1 MAMHIHLDPLGGV
14 AGDMFVAALLD
25 ARPDLWLPIESAV
38 ARLGFGERV
47 SCRLLAHGDGALV
60 GKRFLVEAED
70 GGDSHIHVHPPG
82 GHEHHAHRSWKSIRA
97 LLADSGLSAP
107 VKHHAIEIF
116 TLLAEVEGEVHG
128 VAPDDVTFHEVGA
141 LDSIVDIVAAAE
153 IIAALGATAWSVA
166 PLPLG
171 SGRVRTAHGWL
182 PVPAPATTLLLKG
195 FATLDDGI
203 GGERVTPTGAAIL
216 RHLVGQAP
224 PPGPHRLAATGF
236 GFGTRKMPGISNALR
251 ALIFEEEGAT
261 ARSDELL
268 HRDMVV
274 IVFEVDDQSPE
285 DLAIGLDRLRASEG
299 VLDVVQSAVIGK
311 KGRMATHI
319 QILAAPAHRDAVVAA
334 CFRETTT
341 IGLRYHRVD
350 GLMLPRRAHTIEIEG
365 RPVRVKSV
373 ARLGERTAKA
383 EADDAT
389 EGGSAH
395 RSRLRR
401 TAEEQVLRDLPD
413 SEGKAS

>member
-1 MAMHIHLDPLGGV
+1 MHIHLDPLGGV

-25 ARPDLWLPIESAV
+25 ARPDLWLPIESAI

-47 SCRLLAHGDGALV
+47 SCRLVAHGDGALV
-60 GKRFLVEAED
+60 GKRFLVETEE
-70 GGDSHIHVHPPG
+70 GGDEHIHVNPPG

-97 LLADSGLSAP
+97 LLQDSGLSAP
-107 VKHHAIEIF
+107 VKHHAIAIF

-128 VAPDDVTFHEVGA
+128 VAADEVTFHEVGA

-153 IIAALGATAWSVA
+153 IIAALDATAWSVA

-195 FATLDDGI
+195 FATIDDGI

-216 RHLVGQAP
+216 RHLVEPAP
-224 PPGPHRLAATGF
+224 PATPRRLTATGF
-236 GFGTRKMPGISNALR
+236 GFGTKNLPGISNALR
-251 ALIFEEEGAT
+251 VLIFDEADAT
-261 ARSDELL
+261 ARSDRLI
-268 HRDMVV
+268 HRDMMV
-274 IVFEVDDQSPE
+274 IAFEVDDQSAE
-285 DLAIGLDRLRASEG
+285 DLAIGLDRLRRAEG
-299 VLDVVQSAVIGK
+299 VLDVVQSAVVGK

-319 QILAAPAHRDAVVAA
+319 QILAMPAHLDQVVAA
-334 CFRETTT
+334 CFAETTT

-350 GLMLPRRAHTIEIEG
+350 GLMLPRHAHTIEIEG

-373 ARLGERTAKA
+373 ERLDERTAKA

-389 EGGSAH
+389 DGGSAS
-395 RSRLRR
+395 RMRLRR
-401 TAEEQVLRDLPD
+401 AAEDQALRDLPD
-413 SEGKAS
+413 SEGKAP